1 MTTSLTRAGRV
12 RSSVCAGLL
21 TAQVSLRGFTTNH
34 LLIVSKP
41 VCWVFSVLLSSEY
54 VCLGFLGVK
63 AKKLYDEKDE
73 KVEKKGRKRKKVCGI
88 LLLALQPRILTMFLE
103 SCLLMYMTTSIWGK

>member
-1 MTTSLTRAGRV
+1 MITSLTREGRV

-54 VCLGFLGVK
+54 DCLGFLGVK

-103 SCLLMYMTTSIWGK
+103 SCSLMYMTTSIWGK